1 LELTPPLIVVI
12 DGEETA
18 MVAVPDANERGILV
32 KVDIEDEEVNE
43 VVVAVNSCVAVGIQV
58 MGEVDIEH
66 EGLGVNELAVIVDSS
81 VAVGNQVTEDLVY
94 VYCE

>member
-1 LELTPPLIVVI
+1 MELTPPLIVVI

-18 MVAVPDANERGILV
+18 MVAVPDASERGILV

-43 VVVAVNSCVAVGIQV
+43 VVVVVNSCVAVGIQ
-58 MGEVDIEH
+58 MMEGDIED
-66 EGLGVNELAVIVDSS
+66 EEFGVNELVVVVNSS
-81 VAVGNQVTEDLVY
+81 VAVGMQVTEDLVY